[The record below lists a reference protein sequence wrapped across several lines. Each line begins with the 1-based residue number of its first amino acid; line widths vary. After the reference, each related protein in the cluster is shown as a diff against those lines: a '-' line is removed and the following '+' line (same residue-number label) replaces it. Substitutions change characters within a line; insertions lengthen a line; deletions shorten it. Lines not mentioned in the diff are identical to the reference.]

1 MKRAIGNGWYH
12 GVLLAVCLSV
22 QPALAQQQTPP
33 AAEEVA
39 TPAMLVADSVF
50 ITPERELVA
59 EGNVEVF
66 QGETRLRAKRIT
78 FDQET
83 ETLNIEGPIRIEDG
97 SETVVLA
104 DAASLDSGLQNGLLL
119 GARLVMDQQLQMAA
133 LQMNRVSG
141 RYTQLFKTA
150 VTSCHVCE
158 DGRPPLWQIR
168 ARRVIHDQ
176 EEKQLYFED
185 AQFRI
190 LDVPVMYLPRFRL
203 PDPTLERGQGF

>member
-104 DAASLDSGLQNGLLL
+104 DAASLDSGLQNGLV
-119 GARLVMDQQLQMAA
+119 ARCAA
-133 LQMNRVSG
+133 CDGPAAS
-141 RYTQLFKTA
+141 
-150 VTSCHVCE
+150 
-158 DGRPPLWQIR
+158 DGRPSNEQGQWPVYATVQN
-168 ARRVIHDQ
+168 RRN
-176 EEKQLYFED
+176 
-185 AQFRI
+185 I
-190 LDVPVMYLPRFRL
+190 LPCL
-203 PDPTLERGQGF
+203 